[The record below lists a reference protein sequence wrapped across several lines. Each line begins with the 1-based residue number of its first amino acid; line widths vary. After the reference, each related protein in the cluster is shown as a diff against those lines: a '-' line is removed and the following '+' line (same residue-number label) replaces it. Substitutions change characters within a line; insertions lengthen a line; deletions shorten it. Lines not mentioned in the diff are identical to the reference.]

1 MHQGAGSRGQTPPC
15 CQGSPE
21 SRAPRSRATRSRER
35 SHARPALT
43 SARHRGSTR
52 RSDRGDWPTH
62 APSRSSREAY
72 PRCIREIELTHALR
86 TEGEKLLARGGR
98 VGEERGDVDR
108 LAVRGEGVETL
119 GALFEKHRRAVEVP
133 STPVMEAD
141 TDLKDA
147 VIQVAHGC
155 GGCAAQPIERF
166 VLLGEL
172 LRGEMLDPADGGP
185 PGLVGARGAPRV
197 RAC

>member
-147 VIQVAHGC
+147 VIQLAHGC
-155 GGCAAQPIERF
+155 GGGAPPQNKRF
-166 VLLGEL
+166 VLPREPSGAHMPRPRE
-172 LRGEMLDPADGGP
+172 EGP
-185 PGLVGARGAPRV
+185 RARFGR
-197 RAC
+197 R